1 MEEAGDENTLVHDE
15 DFVCTIYHYGFV
27 DGLDLSADVLDSLLK
42 LWHLD
47 YYNTVFRLPC
57 YSYYNKRLS
66 LLNASYVLNALLGP
80 LKFNKRP
87 RRLLDHLR

>member
-1 MEEAGDENTLVHDE
+1 MLTLSYNNYQYPLPPLCMHH
-15 DFVCTIYHYGFV
+15 TPLLY
-27 DGLDLSADVLDSLLK
+27 GLDLSADVLDSLLK
-42 LWHLD
+42 LCHLD